1 MRKALSIAQIMEN
14 EFEYFSKLFE
24 LFEKNGGKP
33 CNSEIW
39 DEIEKEGVKTKE
51 KYKNKLS
58 NKNLNKI
65 YDDFSLELFFN
76 RFHSAISLL
85 QERFSKSSSLDELYT
100 YKDITN
106 DVYYQYRD
114 KLDFDDDRIQ
124 YLYNVTNFIYQSNKW
139 RILNNIVKE

>member
-1 MRKALSIAQIMEN
+1 MAKALSIAQIMEN
-14 EFEYFSKLFE
+14 EFAYFSELFE
-24 LFEKNGGKP
+24 LFEKDGGKP

-39 DEIEKEGVKTKE
+39 DKIEKKGIETKE

-65 YDDFSLELFFN
+65 YNDFSFELFFN
-76 RFHSAISLL
+76 RFHSVISLL
-85 QERFSKSSSLDELYT
+85 QEKFSKSSSLDELYT

-114 KLDFDDDRIQ
+114 KLDFNDDRIQ